1 MEMAEK
7 GRQQLVTLDRVVC
20 EEDVD
25 ILPDF
30 PAEVSGRT
38 VWVTA
43 VLSRTAVIEPS
54 PGEPKVLVNRRD
66 CLVNQGDIRYGTIA
80 ARGAAKRGREA
91 AQRSRTARRRTT
103 IA

>member
-20 EEDVD
+20 GEDVD

-30 PAEVSGRT
+30 PAEVAGRT

-66 CLVNQGDIRYGTIA
+66 CLVTQGDIRYGRIA
-80 ARGAAKRGREA
+80 ARAAAKRGRKA
-91 AQRSRTARRRTT
+91 AQRSRTARRRT
-103 IA
+103 A